1 MRRTPAEG
9 ERNTGDH
16 KCLKRYRNRRL
27 KILDR
32 LGCGRWVEI
41 PNQCHEA
48 DEQAPALECLLLAGK
63 SVGAIDILLDS
74 NAPLAR
80 QRLRICS
87 LVDRR
92 LARASATGRRFR
104 YRIARSFD

>member
-48 DEQAPALECLLLAGK
+48 GERAPALECLLLAGK

-80 QRLRICS
+80 QRLRIA
-87 LVDRR
+87 L
-92 LARASATGRRFR
+92 
-104 YRIARSFD
+104 